1 MDSTK
6 LIDKLKEIHASWDF
20 RTILILGGVGVGK
33 TYAVKSVFKDAYFI
47 NEPTFKQQLSS
58 GTLKLC
64 PPEDWASRNA
74 FTLENLV
81 RKQLVVY
88 DDYGTAEI
96 TEAYIDKFMYWLDE
110 RVNNPNKQTI
120 ITSNLTLEE
129 IEKREKR
136 ISSRMLF
143 NAKVITVTW
152 PDMREKKTTFI
163 TV

>member
-1 MDSTK
+1 M
-6 LIDKLKEIHASWDF
+6 
-20 RTILILGGVGVGK
+20 
-33 TYAVKSVFKDAYFI
+33 
-47 NEPTFKQQLSS
+47 
-58 GTLKLC
+58 
-64 PPEDWASRNA
+64 
-74 FTLENLV
+74 
-81 RKQLVVY
+81 VVY

-143 NAKVITVTW
+143 NAKVITVT
-152 PDMREKKTTFI
+152 
-163 TV
+163 